1 MKPSHCIHA
10 RAVRAG
16 TLRTASGIRPRGRQR
31 RPMYKHAVIVTP
43 DMGDG
48 CGEGRYVCSI
58 VRMRLRAGIA
68 YTTVFASAIAT

>member
-1 MKPSHCIHA
+1 
-10 RAVRAG
+10 
-16 TLRTASGIRPRGRQR
+16 
-31 RPMYKHAVIVTP
+31 MYKHAVIVTP

-48 CGEGRYVCSI
+48 CGEGWYVCSI

>member
-16 TLRTASGIRPRGRQR
+16 TLRTASGIRPGEAAKTHVQARGYCH
-31 RPMYKHAVIVTP
+31 PGH
-43 DMGDG
+43 GDG